1 MSLSRCRGSFGGFH
15 KEKPQTVM
23 KHLLTLLIFLSTS
36 VVKKNLTDRIVFGI
50 EFGATFNTLI
60 GKMEYNDA
68 PGKKQSL
75 KVRQFNPILDRLIND
90 IVLMIRI

>member
-1 MSLSRCRGSFGGFH
+1 
-15 KEKPQTVM
+15 M
-23 KHLLTLLIFLSTS
+23 KHLLTLLIFLSTL

-75 KVRQFNPILDRLIND
+75 RVRQFDPILDRLIND